1 MPRFVYLSCLGLP
14 CLHIHVSLHSICLWY
29 GQRADND
36 IACSPQTTTAPVIPS
51 SGKPGLLLHGAS
63 SSRKRVN
70 QQEDAGELW
79 PKKARPIYE
88 ISPVRSHSDFGSVS
102 VTPKIESLLLDSQYR
117 CSVPTQTLP
126 DVPIPNQETNL
137 AIKREA
143 DDLATNTA
151 LNHTGGPYIPVY
163 TQNARWDT
171 NNGTSY
177 APLVFD
183 DASLQG
189 SVTACHPL
197 GPPSN
202 IPCRAENVVREA
214 NQQDAS
220 NISSWLTPSSHYQPW
235 PLGTTQSGGW
245 SAITHFDPSRFA
257 DHISLY
263 ANIETPFPNDLYSDQ
278 ISTLSV
284 LSPEIYKPLSEST
297 DTGSPHR
304 HQHIRTWYSPQLKAD
319 GGELA
324 APQPAESGY
333 VSQDLHTYLEPIG
346 SQFGYFKEGP
356 PSLQLQPWPA
366 QGLPHDAFTGSQDG
380 IFAPEE
386 SSVSPKWNQNLQ
398 PIHGNSR
405 QGITEVQFSGVGP
418 VKVEAHIQ
426 GGSGG
431 APTAAQSPYEHD
443 NTHVQKKLDIHQP
456 SPKFGGL
463 PANRRPRDPGSQ
475 WPIHPDHD
483 PAVLFACQSSRQG
496 TDEIATGGSN
506 ASLKPRKQFN
516 EGERQETSRT
526 RDIGACVRCKM
537 QRVRVS
543 QEVFSVRHTRGRFPN
558 SKANSVGRIQIFQM
572 VLANHASK

>member
-14 CLHIHVSLHSICLWY
+14 CLHIHVSFHSICLWH

-36 IACSPQTTTAPVIPS
+36 TVCSPQTTTAPVIPS

-70 QQEDAGELW
+70 QQEDAAELW

-88 ISPVRSHSDFGSVS
+88 LSPARSHSDFGSIS
-102 VTPKIESLLLDSQYR
+102 VTPKIESPLLESQYR
-117 CSVPTQTLP
+117 CSAPAQTLP
-126 DVPIPNQETNL
+126 HVPLPSQENNL

-143 DDLATNTA
+143 DDLATNNA

-189 SVTACHPL
+189 SVAATHTL
-197 GPPSN
+197 HPSN
-202 IPCRAENVVREA
+202 SPCRAGNIVQEA
-214 NQQDAS
+214 NQQEFS
-220 NISSWLTPSSHYQPW
+220 TVSTWLTPSTHSQPW

-245 SAITHFDPSRFA
+245 SAITHFDPSHFA

-263 ANIETPFPNDLYSDQ
+263 ADIETPFPNDIYSDQ

-284 LSPEIYKPLSEST
+284 LPPENFNPLSEST
-297 DTGSPHR
+297 DTGSPHQHR
-304 HQHIRTWYSPQLKAD
+304 HIRTWYSPQSMQKD
-319 GGELA
+319 HGVELA
-324 APQPAESGY
+324 VPQPAEPGY
-333 VSQDLHTYLEPIG
+333 VSQDLHPYQESIN
-346 SQFGYFKEGP
+346 SHFGYSQEGP
-356 PSLQLQPWPA
+356 PSLPLQPWPA
-366 QGLPHDAFTGSQDG
+366 QRFPHDAFTGSQDR
-380 IFAPEE
+380 IFVPEE
-386 SSVSPKWNQNLQ
+386 SSIPPEWNENLQ
-398 PIHGNSR
+398 PVHGNSSQG
-405 QGITEVQFSGVGP
+405 QGIPGVQSTGVGS
-418 VKVEAHIQ
+418 VKVEAPIQ

-431 APTAAQSPYEHD
+431 LPTAAQSPYD
-443 NTHVQKKLDIHQP
+443 RDIVNVQKSVDLHRP

-475 WPIHPDHD
+475 WPTHPDHD
-483 PAVLFACQSSRQG
+483 PAVLFACQSSRQA
-496 TDEIATGGSN
+496 TDEVVTGASN

-526 RDIGACVRCKM
+526 RDVGACVRCKM

-543 QEVFSVRHTRGRFPN
+543 QTEFSMAH
-558 SKANSVGRIQIFQM
+558 
-572 VLANHASK
+572 LHL